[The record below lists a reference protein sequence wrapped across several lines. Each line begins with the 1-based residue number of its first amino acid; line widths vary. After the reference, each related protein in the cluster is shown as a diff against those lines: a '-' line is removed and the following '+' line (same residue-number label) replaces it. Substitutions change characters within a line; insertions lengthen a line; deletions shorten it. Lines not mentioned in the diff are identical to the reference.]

1 MVTDGKKTLSSRG
14 AWNKIKA
21 RMGIFLTFLKN
32 LGIVETDDGGVIPVV
47 FQVGEEEVGGEGEAG
62 ENHKCPNHPLL
73 TS

>member
-1 MVTDGKKTLSSRG
+1 
-14 AWNKIKA
+14 
-21 RMGIFLTFLKN
+21 MGIFLTFLKN